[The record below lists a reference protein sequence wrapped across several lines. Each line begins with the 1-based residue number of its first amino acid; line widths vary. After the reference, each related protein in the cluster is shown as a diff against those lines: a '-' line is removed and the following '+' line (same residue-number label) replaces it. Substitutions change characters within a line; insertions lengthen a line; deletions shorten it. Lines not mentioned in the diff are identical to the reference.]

1 MRRGAPLLLL
11 LALLSAGCGG
21 GGASGTRA
29 LAELI
34 NPALGPEYSFWMAG
48 AVSRLATPEEINQ
61 YITLRDDAQAQAF
74 IEAFWQRR
82 DPSPERPGNPFRE
95 TFERRAAE
103 SDRLYSEGGILG
115 RRTDRGILNVL
126 YGPPE
131 KVDHDVSPVP
141 NGPPLEVWTY
151 GAKSPSGLDGKRP
164 AGVYRF
170 IKNGELTVRY
180 AGAAGTRLIQ
190 PSVDPEPPL

>member
-1 MRRGAPLLLL
+1 MARRAPFLLL
-11 LALLSAGCGG
+11 LALLAAGCA
-21 GGASGTRA
+21 GGARS

-48 AVSRLATPEEINQ
+48 AVSRLASPEEINQ

-82 DPSPERPGNPFRE
+82 DPAPDRPGNPFRE
-95 TFERRAAE
+95 TFEQRAAE
-103 SDRLYSEGGILG
+103 ADRLYSEAGLLG
-115 RRTDRGILNVL
+115 RRTDRGILHVL
-126 YGPPE
+126 YGAPE
-131 KVDHDVSPVP
+131 KVDHDVSPVV

-151 GAKSPSGLDGKRP
+151 GAQAPSGLDGRRP
-164 AGVYRF
+164 AAVYRF

-180 AGAAGTRLIQ
+180 VGAVNSPLGRPT
-190 PSVDPEPPL
+190 VDPDPPL